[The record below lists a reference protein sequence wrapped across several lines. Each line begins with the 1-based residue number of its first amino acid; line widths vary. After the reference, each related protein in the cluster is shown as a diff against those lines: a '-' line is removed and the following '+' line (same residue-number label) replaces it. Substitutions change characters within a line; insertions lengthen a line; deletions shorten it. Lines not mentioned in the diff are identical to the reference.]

1 MVTPDRGPSV
11 DRPVIPDGYGVP
23 DDDQGL
29 LTWAEVE
36 DRLRRAKHYWMATV
50 RPDGAPHVVPR
61 WGVWLDGRFWYDGAP
76 TTVHA
81 RNLRTNGAC
90 TLHLESGTEAVILD
104 GTSRPAD
111 PPGPDLGARISAEF
125 GKYAA
130 DGYAP
135 EPDAWEGAAAGGLT
149 VFTPYRALAWVSF
162 PGDLTRFTF
171 DT

>member
-1 MVTPDRGPSV
+1 MVAPDDGPHI
-11 DRPVIPDGYGVP
+11 DRPAIPDGYGLP

-29 LTWAEVE
+29 LSWADVE
-36 DRLRRAKHYWMATV
+36 ARLRRAKHYWMATV
-50 RPDGAPHVVPR
+50 RPDGSPHVVPR

-81 RNLRTNGAC
+81 RNLRRNAAC

-111 PPGPDLGARISAEF
+111 PPDPELGARLSAEF
-125 GKYAA
+125 GKYAD

-135 EPDAWEGAAAGGLT
+135 APDAWDGEAAGGLT
-149 VFTPYRALAWVSF
+149 VFAPQRGLAWFSF
-162 PGDLTRFTF
+162 PTDLTRFTF